1 MTGRIGMALPLA
13 AMLGLLLLIPVH
25 HGHALH
31 DVLTAGGEASIH
43 SHHSEQG
50 GGSHPDDEHS
60 PSLRCPVCVFGKATA
75 ALVPPVAPL
84 VLAFEGA
91 DGAEHVPW
99 DSVVPVTRHE
109 VSAQPRAPP
118 FSMA

>member
-1 MTGRIGMALPLA
+1 MTGRIGMALALA
-13 AMLGLLLLIPVH
+13 AMLGLLLLMPVH
-25 HGHALH
+25 YGHALH
-31 DVLTAGGEASIH
+31 DVLTAGTGAAGH
-43 SHHSEQG
+43 QHHSGHG

-60 PSLRCPVCVFGKATA
+60 PSLRCPVCVFGKAAA

-84 VLAFEGA
+84 VLAFAGA

-99 DSVVPVTRHE
+99 GSVVPVPRHE